1 MGMLFVRGDGVIL
14 VRAKS
19 HNTALLKKKLRIAC
33 CGLRCTTTDHRSS
46 FSHLSLSINMNQL

>member
-19 HNTALLKKKLRIAC
+19 RNTAPLKRKLRIAC